1 MDEARR
7 RNPGWE
13 RHRRPVNKRP
23 RWVTIARPPEGLLD
37 VTTPFPSA
45 FYLLEAKGWQDWHG
59 GWVTVVYAGAF
70 TQDRPQGIVIVER
83 SPYPLRRL
91 IWSSVN
97 HTETTDRTRAV
108 LYRTPV
114 RAGSVRIVS
123 VRGEVLSLVS
133 KRGRRMT
140 FDLRERR
147 FHVTG
152 T

>member
-23 RWVTIARPPEGLLD
+23 RWVTLPRPPEGLMD
-37 VTTPFPSA
+37 VTKSFPSA
-45 FYLLEAKGWQDWHG
+45 FYLLEAKGWRDWHDG
-59 GWVTVVYAGAF
+59 SVTVVYAGAF

-83 SPYPLRRL
+83 SPYPLRKR
-91 IWSSVN
+91 IWSNVN

-114 RAGSVRIVS
+114 RAGSVRIVGVS
-123 VRGEVLSLVS
+123 GDVLSLVS
-133 KRGRRMT
+133 DRGRRMT
-140 FDLRERR
+140 FDLSTRKFR
-147 FHVTG
+147 VLY
-152 T
+152 